1 MEARI
6 RSDEL
11 KEVVV
16 LTLFLDGLTRL
27 HAELTDLLMQLLT
40 VAAGLYRIHHDILGC
55 HERKLCHKVLADNLR
70 VYHETI
76 NDVQVEVEDTI
87 DREEA
92 LRYGQTLVCGVVE
105 GTLEPLRGGYQH
117 WIHEIGNH
125 VIREGSDTLGTHRV
139 PLVRHRAGTD
149 LVLLERL
156 LDLLHVLEH
165 TDVVRKLM
173 RGLGDAGEHAEHTEI
188 DLTAVGLPGYRIAG
202 REAHLLCDHL
212 IELAALRMIA
222 VEQLEEGRLGAGG
235 TLGAEKLQGAE
246 YILEIL
252 EVEHELV
259 QPQGCTLTDR
269 RRLCRL
275 EVGVRKRRHILI
287 LHRELT
293 ELVDDIDELLM
304 YELET
309 LPHDDDIGV
318 VADIAGGRTEV
329 NDALRVR
336 ALYAVCVH
344 MAHDIVTHFLLTC
357 LRNLV
362 VDLILMCLQLID
374 LLLRDV
380 EAQLMLR
387 LCQCDPEL
395 SPGPELVVL

>member
-1 MEARI
+1 M
-6 RSDEL
+6 
-11 KEVVV
+11 
-16 LTLFLDGLTRL
+16 
-27 HAELTDLLMQLLT
+27 
-40 VAAGLYRIHHDILGC
+40 
-55 HERKLCHKVLADNLR
+55 
-70 VYHETI
+70 
-76 NDVQVEVEDTI
+76 
-87 DREEA
+87 
-92 LRYGQTLVCGVVE
+92 
-105 GTLEPLRGGYQH
+105 
-117 WIHEIGNH
+117 
-125 VIREGSDTLGTHRV
+125 
-139 PLVRHRAGTD
+139 
-149 LVLLERL
+149 LLERL

-165 TDVVRKLM
+165 TDVVRELM
-173 RGLGDAGEHAEHTEI
+173 RGLSDTGEHAENTEI
-188 DLTAVGLPGYRIAG
+188 DLTAVGLAGYRIAG

-212 IELAALRMIA
+212 VEPAALRMIA

-235 TLGAEKLQGAE
+235 TLGAEELQGAE

-252 EVEHELV
+252 EVEDELV
-259 QPQGCTLTDR
+259 QPQRRTLSDG

-275 EVGVRKRRHILI
+275 EVGVRERRHILI

-329 NDALRVR
+329 DDALRVR
-336 ALYAVCVH
+336 ALYAVRIH
-344 MAHDIVTHFLLTC
+344 MAHNIVTNLLLTC
-357 LRNLV
+357 LCHLII
-362 VDLILMCLQLID
+362 DLILMCLQLID

-395 SPGPELVVL
+395 SPGTELVVL

>member
-6 RSDEL
+6 RGDQLE
-11 KEVVV
+11 EVVV
-16 LTLFLDGLTRL
+16 LTLFLNHLSRL

-40 VAAGLYRIHHDILGC
+40 VATGLDRIHHDVLSR
-55 HERKLCHKVLADNLR
+55 HERKLCHEVLADNLR

-76 NDVQVEVEDTI
+76 NDVQIEIEDTI

-117 WIHEIGNH
+117 WIHKIGDH
-125 VIREGSDTLGTHRV
+125 VVCKGSDTLRTHRV

-165 TDVVRKLM
+165 TDVVRELM
-173 RGLGDAGEHAEHTEI
+173 GGLGDAGEHAEHAEI
-188 DLTAVGLPGYRIAG
+188 DLTAVGLTGYRIAG
-202 REAHLLCDHL
+202 RKAHLLCDHL
-212 IELAALRMIA
+212 VELTALRMIA
-222 VEQLEEGRLGAGG
+222 VEQLEERRLCAGG
-235 TLGAEKLQGAE
+235 ALGAEELQGAE

-252 EVEHELV
+252 EVKHELI
-259 QPQGCTLTDR
+259 QPQGRTLTDR

-287 LHRELT
+287 LHRELA
-293 ELVDDIDELLM
+293 ELVDDIHELLM
-304 YELET
+304 HELET

-318 VADIAGGRTEV
+318 IADIAGGRTEV
-329 NDALRVR
+329 DDALRVR
-336 ALYAVCVH
+336 ALYTVCVH
-344 MAHDIVTHFLLTC
+344 MAHNIVTHFLLTC
-357 LRNLV
+357 LRNLI

-374 LLLRDV
+374 LLLCDV
-380 EAQLMLR
+380 ETQLMLR

-395 SPGPELVVL
+395 SPGTELVVL

>member
-1 MEARI
+1 
-6 RSDEL
+6 
-11 KEVVV
+11 
-16 LTLFLDGLTRL
+16 
-27 HAELTDLLMQLLT
+27 MQLLT
-40 VAAGLYRIHHDILGC
+40 VATGLYGIHHDVLGR

-70 VYHETI
+70 VNHKTI

-87 DREEA
+87 DGEEA

-125 VIREGSDTLGTHRV
+125 VIREGSDTLRTHRV

-156 LDLLHVLEH
+156 LDLLHMLEH
-165 TDVVRKLM
+165 TDVVRELM
-173 RGLGDAGEHAEHTEI
+173 RGLGNAGEHAEHAEI
-188 DLTAVGLPGYRIAG
+188 NLTAVGLAGYRIAG
-202 REAHLLCDHL
+202 GEAHLLCDHL
-212 IELAALRMIA
+212 VELAALRMIA
-222 VEQLEEGRLGAGG
+222 VKQLEEGRLGAGG
-235 TLGAEKLQGAE
+235 ALGSEELQGAE

-252 EVEHELV
+252 EVEHELI
-259 QPQGCTLTDR
+259 QPQGRTFTDG

-275 EVGVRKRRHILI
+275 EVGIRKCRHILI
-287 LHRELT
+287 LHREPT
-293 ELVDDIDELLM
+293 ELIDDVHELLM
-304 YELET
+304 HELET

-329 NDALRVR
+329 DDALRIR
-336 ALYAVCVH
+336 ALYTVSVH
-344 MAHDIVTHFLLTC
+344 MAHNIVTHFLLTC

-374 LLLRDV
+374 LLLCDV
-380 EAQLMLR
+380 ETQLMLR

-395 SPGPELVVL
+395 SPGTELVVL

>member
-1 MEARI
+1 MEARVGC
-6 RSDEL
+6 DEL
-11 KEVVV
+11 EEVVV

-40 VAAGLYRIHHDILGC
+40 ITTGLDGIHHDVLGR
-55 HERKLCHKVLADNLR
+55 HERKLRHEVLADHLR
-70 VYHETI
+70 VHHETV
-76 NDVQVEVEDTI
+76 NDVQVEIEDTI

-92 LRYGQTLVCGVVE
+92 LRYGQTLVCGVVQ

-117 WIHEIGNH
+117 WIHEIGDH
-125 VIREGSDTLGTHRV
+125 VVCQGGDTLGTHRV
-139 PLVRHRAGTD
+139 PLIRHRAGTD

-165 TDVVRKLM
+165 TDVVRELM
-173 RGLGDAGEHAEHTEI
+173 CGLGDAGEHAEHTEI
-188 DLTAVGLPGYRIAG
+188 DLTAVGLAGYRIAG

-212 IELAALRMIA
+212 IELAALRMIT
-222 VEQLEEGRLGAGG
+222 VEELEEGRLGAGG
-235 TLGAEKLQGAE
+235 TLRSEKLQGAE

-259 QPQGCTLTDR
+259 QPQGRTLADGC
-269 RRLCRL
+269 RLCRL
-275 EVGVRKRRHILI
+275 EVGIRKCRHILI
-287 LHRELT
+287 LHRELA

-304 YELET
+304 HELEA
-309 LPHDDDIGV
+309 LPHDDDIRV

-329 NDALRVR
+329 DDALRIR

-344 MAHDIVTHFLLTC
+344 MAHNIVTHFLLTC
-357 LRNLV
+357 LCHLII
-362 VDLILMCLQLID
+362 DLILMCLQLID
-374 LLLRDV
+374 LLLCDV
-380 EAQLMLR
+380 ETQLMLR

-395 SPGPELVVL
+395 SPGTELVVL